1 MTAFLET
8 LAESIVASRIPLQE
22 AAIILPNKRAKR
34 MLLLAIAN
42 NYDKPVFA
50 PAIFTIDDFMERLSP
65 LECLDK
71 VTLMVKLYEQYRKN
85 FDSKSVDEVFTWA
98 PAFVDDISEMDMQL
112 ADVITVF
119 KDLSGAKAFEMK
131 LGQDDL
137 SQAQQD
143 KIALYDSF
151 ADLYVQFGE
160 FLREQ
165 HWGYPGM
172 IYRDCAQNVDSYI
185 QHLPY
190 KYYVFAGFH
199 VLNPA
204 ELSVVSYI
212 KEHYNTQVYFDI
224 DPFYCDF
231 EKNERFTTAHFVK
244 KICSRLE
251 IPISELQYNHSYYKD
266 QKKDVEIVGTSKT
279 MNQIYYAIHCLKA
292 IEESQGNLDDT
303 ALVLADEQLL
313 VPFLSAYGIENANIT
328 MGYPFTATPAYT
340 LLVTLFELYH
350 QALQFAGAAQKLK
363 FHRKHLI
370 TLFRSPLVRK
380 YLFVNESQYQCLM
393 KELESSQSAFYG
405 VEDFKKLE
413 TEDLREDL
421 LPSDEVS
428 HHTLLQAV
436 VNYLKTL
443 LANIIDEQDASILK
457 VLVEQLDETML
468 LLQPLLNVLS
478 FYTMKYL
485 VEQQVSTLTVP
496 IKGDATKGLQVMGL
510 LETRTMD
517 FKNVVMLSV
526 NEGTLPSGIRFNSLI
541 PFDFKFSGET
551 LENYLYKDQV
561 YAYHFFRLL
570 QRAEKVVL
578 LYNNDSSASL
588 AEKSRFISQLEFE
601 VQEQHLDN
609 IHLSYPIVNFPYQ
622 AEQDKLISIEKTDEI
637 IQKVKSMSF
646 SASALNNYIKCPL
659 KFYMNNVC
667 GIRERET
674 FKDKIGMDAIGTV
687 AHACFEE
694 VFNQIMSN
702 RENYAPI
709 IDGYLAD
716 LDANVQ
722 KHFIATESLGLREV
736 DLQQGRVIL
745 ARKVVEHLVNSY
757 LLKAKEE
764 LAQGTIEVIGNELQ
778 LDCSLTVGADEVRL
792 NGIIDRLQLNDGRL
806 EVVDYKTGKVTKTNL
821 SIKKS
826 QYAELFED
834 PKYDKLIQLIFYA
847 ILCRYNKNNVEN
859 ADMWKR
865 LSSPFKVR
873 CAIVALQHIN
883 VNSNEYQH
891 FAKYVEDEDG
901 EKSNSESFDEE
912 VLESFEGYLKGKLS
926 EIMDAQVPF
935 SQNETTD
942 NCGYCEFRY
951 LCHRV

>member
-65 LECLDK
+65 LESLDK
-71 VTLMVKLYEQYRKN
+71 VTLMVKLYELYRHN
-85 FDSKSVDEVFTWA
+85 YDSKSVDEVFTWA

-279 MNQIYYAIHCLKA
+279 MNQIYYAIHCLNS
-292 IEESQGNLDDT
+292 IEKEQKSLNDT

-313 VPFLSAYGIENANIT
+313 VPFLSAYGIENVNIT

-350 QALQFAGAAQKLK
+350 QALQFAGTSRKLK
-363 FHRKHLI
+363 FHHKHLI

-380 YLFVNESQYQCLM
+380 YLFVNESQYQDLM
-393 KELESSQSAFYG
+393 KELESNQSAFYG
-405 VEDFKKLE
+405 VDDFKNLK
-413 TEDLREDL
+413 TENLREEL
-421 LPSDEVS
+421 LPSDDVS
-428 HHTLLQAV
+428 QQTLLQAV
-436 VNYLKTL
+436 VDYLKML
-443 LANIIDEQDASILK
+443 LANIIDERDASILK
-457 VLVEQLDETML
+457 VLVEQLDKTML

-541 PFDFKFSGET
+541 PFDFKFNGET

-570 QRAEKVVL
+570 QRAKKVVL
-578 LYNNDSSASL
+578 LYNNDSAASL

-609 IHLSYPIVNFPYQ
+609 IHLSYKTVSFPYQ
-622 AEQDKLISIEKTDEI
+622 AESEKPIFVNKTDEI
-637 IQKVKSMSF
+637 VRKLHMMSF

-694 VFNQIMSN
+694 VFNQIKVH
-702 RENYAPI
+702 RTDYVAI
-709 IDGYLAD
+709 IDSYLKD
-716 LDANVQ
+716 LEEHVK
-722 KHFIATESLGLREV
+722 KHFLVTESLGLREEDMV
-736 DLQQGRVIL
+736 QGRVIL

-764 LAQGTIEVIGNELQ
+764 LAQGTIEIIGNELQ
-778 LDCSLTVGADEVRL
+778 LECTLTVGDQNVRL
-792 NGIIDRLQLNDGRL
+792 NGIIDRLQLNDGHL
-806 EVVDYKTGKVTKTNL
+806 EVVDYKTGKVAKTTL
-821 SIKKS
+821 SIKESK
-826 QYAELFED
+826 YEELFED
-834 PKYDKLIQLIFYA
+834 PKYDKLIQLLFYA
-847 ILCRYNKNNVEN
+847 ILCRYNKGNAENN
-859 ADMWKR
+859 DIWKR
-865 LSSPFKVR
+865 VSLPFEVR

-883 VNSNEYQH
+883 ANSSEYQH
-891 FAKYVEDEDG
+891 FAKF
-901 EKSNSESFDEE
+901 EKNDDSKKILSDSFDED
-912 VLESFEGYLKGKLS
+912 VLEMFEEYLKGKLS
-926 EIMDAQVPF
+926 EIIDPQIPF
-935 SQNETTD
+935 VQSENAD
-942 NCGYCEFRY
+942 NCGYCEFKY
-951 LCHRV
+951 LCRRV